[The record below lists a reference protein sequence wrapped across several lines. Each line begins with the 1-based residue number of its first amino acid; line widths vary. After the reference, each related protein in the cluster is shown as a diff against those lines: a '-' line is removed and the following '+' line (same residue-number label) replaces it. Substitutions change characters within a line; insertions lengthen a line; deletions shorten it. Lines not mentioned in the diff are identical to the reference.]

1 MYGGMTT
8 AVPAPA
14 TYLPSSV
21 RRGAIDTPTDPF
33 AVPNNQPRDSRVQ
46 WAQRTEATLKQER
59 QSVTKEMNRNRD
71 LYDGKQW
78 TGQRA
83 PWKNQSIVNYCAWV
97 ADHWMAVLSDN
108 KPKPTWEAHRP
119 EDQWQADIMTASY
132 NQDAAD
138 FGYQQAQEDAILCSR
153 M

>member
-8 AVPAPA
+8 AFPAPA

-21 RRGAIDTPTDPF
+21 RRGAIDQPTDPF

-83 PWKNQSIVNYCAWV
+83 PWKNQSVVNY
-97 ADHWMAVLSDN
+97 
-108 KPKPTWEAHRP
+108 
-119 EDQWQADIMTASY
+119 
-132 NQDAAD
+132 
-138 FGYQQAQEDAILCSR
+138 
-153 M
+153 